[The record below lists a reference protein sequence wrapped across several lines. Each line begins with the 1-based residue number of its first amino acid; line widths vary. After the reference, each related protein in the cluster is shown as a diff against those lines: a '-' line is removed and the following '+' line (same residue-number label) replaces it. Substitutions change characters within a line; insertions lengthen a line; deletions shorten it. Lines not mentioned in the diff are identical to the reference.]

1 MKTMKIFRN
10 LLVGAAAICFVVS
23 CNEGIDPISRVEPG
37 ADETP
42 PTVVINYPAE
52 GTLIRV
58 KEDVAPVNIEF
69 EVIDDIEIKT
79 VAISL
84 DGNKIAEL
92 GDFKDYRRAL
102 DDYEYPSLTNGI
114 HTLAVT
120 ATDLSGK
127 STTKTVQF
135 EKLAPYQPVYAGE
148 KFYLPFDGDF
158 MELVSITNATKVGSP
173 GFVNG
178 VEGLGKAYAGAAN
191 AYLTFPTASLEAG
204 LLGQEFTAA
213 FWYNLNASPD
223 RSGILTIGPPDPVLP
238 ATPNN
243 RKSGFRFFREGSP
256 TNQTFKLNVGNGDA
270 DSWFDGGAAAS
281 LNPATTDWVHL
292 AFTISPTKVVVYI
305 NGVIVSQG
313 SFSGVSWAG
322 CDIFSIA
329 SGAPRFTEW
338 GHLSDESLIDEL
350 RLFGKALTQ
359 AEVQA
364 VMAGD

>member
-1 MKTMKIFRN
+1 MKIFRN
-10 LLVGAAAICFVVS
+10 LFVGAAAICCAVS

-37 ADETP
+37 PDETP
-42 PTVVINYPAE
+42 PTVVISYPAQ

-58 KEDVAPVNIEF
+58 KEEVAPVNIEF
-69 EVIDDIEIKT
+69 QVMDDIEIET
-79 VAISL
+79 IAITL
-84 DGNKIAEL
+84 DGNKIGEIK
-92 GDFKDYRRAL
+92 DFKDYRRAL
-102 DDYEYPSLTNGI
+102 EDFEYPSLTNGVHSLTI
-114 HTLAVT
+114 T

-127 STTKTVQF
+127 SASQTVQF
-135 EKLAPYQPVYAGE
+135 EKIAPYQPVYAGE
-148 KFYLPFDGDF
+148 KFYLPLDGDF

-178 VEGLGKAYAGAAN
+178 VEGAGKAYAGAAD
-191 AYLTFPTASLEAG
+191 AYLTFPTASLEEG
-204 LLGQEFTAA
+204 LLGEEFSAA

-223 RSGILTIGPPDPVLP
+223 RSGILTIGPPDPNLP

-256 TNQTFKLNVGNGDA
+256 TNQTFKLNVGNGAA

-281 LNPATTDWVHL
+281 LNPATSDWVHL

-305 NGVIVSQG
+305 NGAIVSQG
-313 SFSGVSWAG
+313 NFTGIDWTG
-322 CDIFSIA
+322 CDVLSIA

-338 GHLSDESLIDEL
+338 GHLSDQSLIDEL

-359 AEVQA
+359 QEVQDI
-364 VMAGD
+364 MAGN